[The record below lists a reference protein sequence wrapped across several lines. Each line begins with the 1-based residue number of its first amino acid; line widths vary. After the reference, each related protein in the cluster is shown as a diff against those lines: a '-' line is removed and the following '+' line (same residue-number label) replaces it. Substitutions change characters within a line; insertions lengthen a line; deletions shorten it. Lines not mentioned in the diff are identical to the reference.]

1 MVAMDTREPY
11 LKIWQE
17 LSREKSMIFLAG
29 PRQAGK
35 TTLAKIISSN
45 FTNNLYF
52 NWDIPQDKTRL
63 VENPTFF
70 QEIKRRDESIP
81 LIVFDEI
88 HKYKDWKNYL
98 KGVYDQFHESYQ
110 FLVSGSGR
118 LDIYQK
124 GGDSLA
130 GRYFLFHLW
139 PFTISELGRRNLSID
154 DFLENPLQIS
164 MENSETLK
172 EKWVR
177 LSKLSGFPEPYLANR
192 MAAYRRWSNT
202 YAQQLI
208 REDIRDL
215 TGIKSV
221 GDMETLYLLL
231 PSKVGS
237 PLSIPSLAT
246 DLKVSYNSVRGW
258 LAVFERFFLIFSIP
272 PWTERIA
279 RAIQKERKVYLW
291 DAPRIEDPAAR
302 FENMVAME
310 LWRAVTNWNDLG
322 YGQFSLHFI
331 KNKEKQEVDF
341 LIANSHKPI
350 VVIEAKISETQPSSP
365 LKKFQKALRIP
376 AIQLIDKDEGYRMFS
391 NNDQSIL
398 VAPAYQWLSRLP

>member
-1 MVAMDTREPY
+1 METRDPY

-17 LSREKSMIFLAG
+17 LAREKSMVFLVG
-29 PRQAGK
+29 PRQVGK
-35 TTLAKIISSN
+35 TTLTQIISRS
-45 FTNNLYF
+45 FPNNLYF
-52 NWDIPQDKTRL
+52 NWDIPEHKTRL
-63 VENPTFF
+63 MENPTFF
-70 QEIKRRDESIP
+70 QEIKRRDPSTP
-81 LIVFDEI
+81 LIIFDEI

-98 KGVYDQFHESYQ
+98 KGAYDQFHDRYQ

-139 PFTISELGRRNLSID
+139 PFTIAELGESNLTIEN
-154 DFLENPLQIS
+154 FLENPAQIS
-164 MENSETLK
+164 MERSEMLK
-172 EKWVR
+172 EEWSR
-177 LSKLSGFPEPYLANR
+177 LSTLSGFPEPYLANR
-192 MAAYRRWSNT
+192 MATYRRWSSS
-202 YAQQLI
+202 YSAQLI

-221 GDMETLYLLL
+221 ADMETLYLLL

-258 LAVFERFFLIFSIP
+258 LSVFERFFLIFGIA

-291 DAPRIEDPAAR
+291 DAPRIEEPAAR
-302 FENMVAME
+302 FENMIAME

-331 KNKEKQEVDF
+331 KNKEQQEVDF
-341 LIANSHKPI
+341 LIANGRKPI
-350 VVIEAKISETQPSSP
+350 VLIEAKTSEVQPSSA
-365 LKKFQKALRIP
+365 LRKFQNALNIP
-376 AIQLIDKDEGYRMFS
+376 AVQLIAEDEGYQIFS

-398 VAPAYQWLSRLP
+398 VAPAYAWLSQLP

>member
-1 MVAMDTREPY
+1 MYTRELY

-17 LSREKSMIFLAG
+17 LSREKNMIFLAG
-29 PRQAGK
+29 PRQVGK
-35 TTLAKIISSN
+35 TTLSKIISKN

-52 NWDIPQDKTRL
+52 NWDIPQDKVRL

-70 QEIKRRDESIP
+70 QELKRRDPSIP
-81 LIVFDEI
+81 LIIFDEI

-98 KGVYDQFHESYQ
+98 KSVYDQFHESYQ

-139 PFTISELGRRNLSID
+139 PFTISELGRRNLFID
-154 DFLENPLQIS
+154 DFLANPLQIS
-164 MENSETLK
+164 MEKNEMLK

-192 MAAYRRWSNT
+192 MAIYRRWSNT
-202 YAQQLI
+202 YSQQLI

-221 GDMETLYLLL
+221 GDMETLYFLL

-246 DLKVSYNSVRGW
+246 DLKVSYNSIRGW

-272 PWTERIA
+272 PWTARIA

-291 DAPRIEDPAAR
+291 DAPRIEDPSAQ

-322 YGQFSLHFI
+322 YGQFTLHFI
-331 KNKEKQEVDF
+331 KNKEQKEVDF
-341 LIANSHKPI
+341 LIANRNKP
-350 VVIEAKISETQPSSP
+350 VVMIEAKISETQPSSP
-365 LKKFQKALRIP
+365 LKKFQKALNIP
-376 AIQLIDKDEGYRMFS
+376 AVQLTDEDEGYRMVS

-398 VAPAYQWLSRLP
+398 VAPAYQWLSQLP